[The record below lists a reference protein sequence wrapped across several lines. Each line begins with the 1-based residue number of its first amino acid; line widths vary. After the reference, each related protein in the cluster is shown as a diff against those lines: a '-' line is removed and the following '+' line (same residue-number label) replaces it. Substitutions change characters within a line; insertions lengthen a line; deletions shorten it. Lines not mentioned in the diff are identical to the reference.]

1 MNPALPALPALG
13 KNAADFLK
21 RPRLLYIG
29 GRFVPAADGKTFPT
43 LDPSTGAHVTDVP
56 YAGAADVDAAVT
68 AARAALDGD
77 WGRLPATA
85 RGQLLAR
92 LADLIEAA
100 AGELAE
106 LEALDGGKPV
116 AVNEMMD
123 VPAAIEH
130 FRYYSGWPT
139 KLEGS
144 TIPVMVPGTLC
155 YTRLEPVG
163 VCAGIIPWNFPLM
176 MAAWKLAPALA
187 AGCTVILKPAEQT
200 PLTALRLAELVDEAG
215 FPPGTVNILTGDGA
229 TGAEL
234 VGHPGV
240 DKIAFTGSTAVG
252 REIASRAGAAFKRV
266 TLELGGKSPN
276 IVLADADIE
285 AAVAGAFD
293 GIYFNSGQSCV
304 AGSRLYVHRSRYDEV
319 VAALAAAT
327 REAPVGPALERTTAY
342 GPLVSAEQYHRVR
355 ASIEDGIAAGATL
368 LAGEVPPADPEGGW
382 FVRPVIFTE
391 VTPEMRI
398 SREEIFG
405 PVLVV
410 APFDDIDEVVA
421 LANDTDYGLAAGV
434 WTRDLGHAHA
444 LAARLKAGMFYV
456 NGWAL
461 GDPGAPWGG
470 MKASGVGR
478 EMGRANLDA
487 YLEIK
492 TVWTVYEPR

>member
-1 MNPALPALPALG
+1 MNSPLSTLG
-13 KNAADFLK
+13 QSAADFLI
-21 RPRLLYIG
+21 RPHQLYIG
-29 GRFVPAADGKTFPT
+29 GSFVPAADGKTFPT
-43 LDPSTGAHVTDVP
+43 RDPSTGERITDVS
-56 YAGAADVDAAVT
+56 YAGAADVASAVT
-68 AARAALDGD
+68 AARAALDDD
-77 WGRLPATA
+77 WGLLPAAA

-92 LADLIEAA
+92 LADLIERHTP
-100 AGELAE
+100 ELAE

-116 AVNEMMD
+116 AVNELMD
-123 VPAAIEH
+123 IPAAIEH

-139 KLEGS
+139 KLEGA

-163 VCAGIIPWNFPLM
+163 VCAQIIPWNFPLM

-187 AGCTVILKPAEQT
+187 AGCTVVLKPAEQT
-200 PLTALRLAELVDEAG
+200 PLTALRLAELVHEAG

-234 VGHPGV
+234 VGHPGL

-252 REIASRAGAAFKRV
+252 REIASRAGASLKRV

-276 IVLADADIE
+276 IVLADADVE

-304 AGSRLYVHRSRYDEV
+304 AGSRLYVHRSLYDDV
-319 VAALAAAT
+319 VARLAAAT
-327 REAPVGPALERTTAY
+327 REAPVGPALDRSTGY

-355 ASIEDGIAAGATL
+355 GYIQDGIAAGATL
-368 LAGEVPPADPEGGW
+368 LAAEVPPADPEGGW
-382 FVRPVIFTE
+382 FVRPVIFTD
-391 VTPEMRI
+391 VSPDMRI

-410 APFDDIDEVVA
+410 APFDDVDEAVE
-421 LANDTDYGLAAGV
+421 LANDTGYGLAAGV
-434 WTRDLGHAHA
+434 WTRDLGQAHS

-461 GDPGAPWGG
+461 GDPAAPWGG
-470 MKASGVGR
+470 MKSSGIGR

-487 YLEIK
+487 YLEVK
-492 TVWTVYEPR
+492 TVWTVYAPQ